1 MGEGFFLWGWTGW
14 GDRGG
19 EGGFLKLGSSA
30 GACGQKLKLGGQLML
45 EHKSK
50 GVSGPTDV
58 DVFLLLNFPP
68 PLHCGLLV
76 MRKGLEVLISLIG
89 IFQ

>member
-1 MGEGFFLWGWTGW
+1 
-14 GDRGG
+14 
-19 EGGFLKLGSSA
+19 
-30 GACGQKLKLGGQLML
+30 ML